1 MDLRVR
7 ALRDEG
13 SRKDAK
19 TQRKPEPTVNAWL
32 ADART
37 GGLRGRYLNVAY

>member
-19 TQRKPEPTVNAWL
+19 KTRTYY
-32 ADART
+32 ARRDVDRIMNEVF
-37 GGLRGRYLNVAY
+37 GVGRFG

>member
-1 MDLRVR
+1 MNLRVR

-19 TQRKPEPTVNAWL
+19 KTR
-32 ADART
+32 ADDE
-37 GGLRGRYLNVAY
+37 GEVG